1 MPPDF
6 TAIFAMMCVFG
17 IPISAIWT
25 SHRRQ
30 VLELQLKL
38 KNQGG
43 VEVQGAI
50 NALREEVKQLRDTS
64 MSYDISFDSAL
75 QRMENR
81 VENLERRVNSQ
92 SAENAANQN
101 VIAGR

>member
-1 MPPDF
+1 MNGSE
-6 TAIFAMMCVFG
+6 I
-17 IPISAIWT
+17 IPIMFVFSIPLLAIWT
-25 SHRRQ
+25 SHKRKM
-30 VLELQLKL
+30 LELQLKL
-38 KNQGG
+38 KQQGGG

-64 MSYDISFDSAL
+64 MSYDISFDSAM

-81 VENLERRVNSQ
+81 VENLERRVIAQ
-92 SAENAANQN
+92 TADTAANQN